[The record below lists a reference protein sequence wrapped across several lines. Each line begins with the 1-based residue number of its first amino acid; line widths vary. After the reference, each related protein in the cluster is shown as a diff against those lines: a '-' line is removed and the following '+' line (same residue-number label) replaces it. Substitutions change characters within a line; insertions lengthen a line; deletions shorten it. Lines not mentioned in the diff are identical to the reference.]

1 MNVDILKYHI
11 FPRVVRANQ
20 KQVITAIG
28 LDESSRFYDDCE
40 YFANVHALEDYDV
53 PQNPMYPAKHVVEDI
68 PCRCENGVVTFEY
81 FFKGEQ
87 EWNIRI
93 FRKEVEKHQN
103 PIYQFYPVAWK
114 HLIDRPLSGI
124 SARIYSLEEDLYTR
138 RPLKGDLHIHTVFT
152 DGEESP
158 EMSAALYRK
167 AGFDFIAITDH
178 NTIAPA
184 LQVVEKFREIPT
196 QLKIY
201 PGEEIHNGHDCY
213 FHMVNLGCRES
224 VCEKIMESRA
234 TVEKAIDTIEA
245 EIEVPAHLDKR
256 EIAWRSWFQREI
268 HKSGGISVLPH
279 PDGIIGGTYNVQ
291 TKVAEYVI
299 REGLCDVLEA
309 VSGTED
315 LAARRLQAV
324 FYQEMRAKSLD
335 IPIVG
340 SSDTHSAA
348 ARDFKTFD
356 YSWTIV
362 FAKNKETVLGDI
374 LEKYSVAV
382 DNIAQENKC
391 VYGNLRLVKYTWFL
405 LENYYKYHD
414 ALCSDIG
421 SAVLRRVFGDTNQ
434 DRLIVL
440 LEEELKKYNHSF
452 VGN

>member
-1 MNVDILKYHI
+1 MTVDNLKYHI

-40 YFANVHALEDYDV
+40 YFANVHAMEDYDV
-53 PQNPMYPAKHVVEDI
+53 PQDPRFPSKHVVEDI

-87 EWNIRI
+87 LWNIRI

-103 PIYQFYPVAWK
+103 PVFKFYPVAWK
-114 HLIDRPLSGI
+114 HLIDRPLVGI
-124 SARIYSLEEDLYTR
+124 SARIYSLEEDLYSR
-138 RPLKGDLHIHTVFT
+138 RPLKGDLHIHTMAT

-184 LQVVEKFREIPT
+184 LQAIEKFKDIPT

-213 FHMVNLGCRES
+213 FHMVNFNCRRS
-224 VCEKIMESRA
+224 VCEKIMESRDM
-234 TVEKAIDTIEA
+234 VEKAIDAIEA
-245 EIEVPAHLDKR
+245 EIEVPEHLDKR
-256 EIAWRSWFQREI
+256 EMAWRTWFQQEI
-268 HKSGGISVLPH
+268 HKAGGISILPH
-279 PDGIIGGTYNVQ
+279 SYGIIGGTYNTQ
-291 TKVAEYVI
+291 TKVVEAVFE
-299 REGLCDVLEA
+299 RGLCDVYEA
-309 VSGTED
+309 VSGTEN
-315 LAARRLQAV
+315 LAARRLQSA
-324 FYQEMRAKSLD
+324 FWQEARAKGYD
-335 IPIVG
+335 FPIVG

-362 FAKNKETVLGDI
+362 FAQNKDTVPEDI
-374 LEKYSVAV
+374 LAKYSVAV
-382 DNIAQENKC
+382 DNIAEKNKC

-405 LENYYKYHD
+405 IENYYKYHD

-421 SAVLRRVFGDTNQ
+421 SAVLRWVFGDSSQ

-440 LEEELKKYNHSF
+440 LEEELKKYNRSF
-452 VGN
+452 FGN

>member
-28 LDESSRFYDDCE
+28 LDASSRFYDDCE
-40 YFANVHALEDYDV
+40 YFANVHALEEYDV
-53 PQNPMYPAKHVVEDI
+53 PQDPMYPAKHVVEDI

-103 PIYQFYPVAWK
+103 PVFKFYPVAWK
-114 HLIDRPLSGI
+114 HLIDKPLNGI

-138 RPLKGDLHIHTVFT
+138 RPLKGDLHIHTMAT

-184 LQVVEKFREIPT
+184 LQVLEAFRDIPT

-201 PGEEIHNGHDCY
+201 PGEEIHNGRDCY
-213 FHMVNLGCRES
+213 FHMVNFNCKES
-224 VCEKIMESRA
+224 VCEKIMESREL
-234 TVEKAIDTIEA
+234 VEKAVDAIEA
-245 EIEVPAHLDKR
+245 EIEVPEYLDKR
-256 EIAWRSWFQREI
+256 EMAWRTWFQREI
-268 HKSGGISVLPH
+268 HKSGGISILPH
-279 PDGIIGGTYNVQ
+279 AYGVIGGTYNVQ
-291 TKVAEYVI
+291 TKVVEAVLE
-299 REGLCDVLEA
+299 RGLCDVYEA
-309 VSGTED
+309 VSGTEN
-315 LAARRLQAV
+315 LAARRLQAS
-324 FYQEMRAKSLD
+324 FWEEARAKGYD

-362 FAKNKETVLGDI
+362 FARNKDTVPEDI
-374 LEKYSVAV
+374 LKKYSVAV
-382 DNIAQENKC
+382 DNIALANKC
-391 VYGNLRLVKYTWFL
+391 VYGDFRLVKYAWFL
-405 LENYYKYHD
+405 MENYYPYHD

-421 SAVLRRVFGDTNQ
+421 SPLLRRVFGDASQ

-440 LEEELKKYNHSF
+440 LEAELEKFNQSF
-452 VGN
+452 FG

>member
-1 MNVDILKYHI
+1 MTVDNLKYHI
-11 FPRVVRANQ
+11 YPRVVRANQ

-40 YFANVHALEDYDV
+40 YFANVHAMEDYDV
-53 PQNPMYPAKHVVEDI
+53 PQDPMYPAKHVVEDI

-87 EWNIRI
+87 LWNIRI

-103 PIYQFYPVAWK
+103 PVFKFHPVAWK
-114 HLIDRPLSGI
+114 HLIDRPLVGI
-124 SARIYSLEEDLYTR
+124 SARIYSLEEDLYSR
-138 RPLKGDLHIHTVFT
+138 RPLKGDLHIHTMAT

-184 LQVVEKFREIPT
+184 LQAIEKFKDIPT

-213 FHMVNLGCRES
+213 FHMVNFNCRQS
-224 VCEKIMESRA
+224 VCEKIIGNMSKI
-234 TVEKAIDTIEA
+234 EKIIDALEVTID
-245 EIEVPAHLDKR
+245 VPKHLDKR
-256 EIAWRSWFQREI
+256 EMAWRTWFQQEI
-268 HKSGGISVLPH
+268 HKAGGISILPH
-279 PDGIIGGTYNVQ
+279 SYGIIGGTYNTQ
-291 TKVAEYVI
+291 TKVVEAVFE
-299 REGLCDVLEA
+299 RGLCDVYEA
-309 VSGTED
+309 VSGTEN
-315 LAARRLQAV
+315 LAARRLQST
-324 FYQEMRAKSLD
+324 FWQEARAKGYDL
-335 IPIVG
+335 PIVG

-362 FAKNKETVLGDI
+362 FAQNKNTVPEDI
-374 LEKYSVAV
+374 LAKYSVAV
-382 DNIAQENKC
+382 DNIAEKNKC
-391 VYGNLRLVKYTWFL
+391 VYGSLRLVKYAWFL
-405 LENYYKYHD
+405 IENYYKYHD

-421 SAVLRRVFGDTNQ
+421 SAVLRRVFGDESQ
-434 DRLIVL
+434 DSLIAL
-440 LEEELKKYNHSF
+440 LEAELDKFNQSF
-452 VGN
+452 FG